1 MDGAIRYLKTN
12 PANFI
17 DDNMWDF
24 LKDHG
29 QEADAE
35 DVEALRQIVHEL
47 ISRVEFVRAEQ
58 GEIDFSSNI
67 TIKSLIDCLIM
78 EVMALVLSGYLEEWL
93 NERK

>member
-1 MDGAIRYLKTN
+1 MEGAIRYLKTN

-35 DVEALRQIVHEL
+35 DVEALRQTAHEL
-47 ISRVEFVRAEQ
+47 IGRVESVRAEQ
-58 GEIDFSSNI
+58 GEIDFSNI
-67 TIKSLIDCLIM
+67 TVKPLTDRLIM